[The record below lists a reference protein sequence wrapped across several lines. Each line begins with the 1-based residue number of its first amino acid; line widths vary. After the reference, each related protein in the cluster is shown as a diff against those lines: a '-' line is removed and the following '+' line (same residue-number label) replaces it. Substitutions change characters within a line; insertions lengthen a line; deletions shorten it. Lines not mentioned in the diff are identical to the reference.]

1 MCSLCCLCTAPA
13 TPISNR
19 PPAMCGQHEPPV
31 RPAAPRFESRRCDL
45 CQSWGEDE
53 PDSLRYLKVANRSG
67 SEVEGSPAR
76 AGAQRS
82 EREKGGDFVP
92 GDSKG
97 RSPWRAFGDFL
108 RDGKVTRGG
117 GAERPPGGCRGYQP
131 RTNSRS
137 LRPLYKKRIPDAC
150 QQIAGRRRHKGAA
163 GRAVPALLLP
173 AGADGLGRLLD
184 RVDHRLLLH
193 PALL

>member
-1 MCSLCCLCTAPA
+1 MCSLCCLCTYPA

-31 RPAAPRFESRRCDL
+31 RPAAPRFENRRCDL

-76 AGAQRS
+76 AEAQRS

-117 GAERPPGGCRGYQP
+117 GAERPPHGGCGAEGPHLGGAQRRALALLASGFAGAH
-131 RTNSRS
+131 S
-137 LRPLYKKRIPDAC
+137 RPLPIKS
-150 QQIAGRRRHKGAA
+150 RRQLSAF
-163 GRAVPALLLP
+163 ALI
-173 AGADGLGRLLD
+173 
-184 RVDHRLLLH
+184 
-193 PALL
+193 

>member
-1 MCSLCCLCTAPA
+1 MCSLCCLCTYPA

-76 AGAQRS
+76 AEAQRS
-82 EREKGGDFVP
+82 EREKGGDFAPRESRTVGSGAPLVTFPATGKSP
-92 GDSKG
+92 G
-97 RSPWRAFGDFL
+97 
-108 RDGKVTRGG
+108 VG
-117 GAERPPGGCRGYQP
+117 GAERPPQGRSAEEGLPSSQRG
-131 RTNSRS
+131 R
-137 LRPLYKKRIPDAC
+137 
-150 QQIAGRRRHKGAA
+150 
-163 GRAVPALLLP
+163 GRAQRSPAK
-173 AGADGLGRLLD
+173 
-184 RVDHRLLLH
+184 
-193 PALL
+193 

>member
-1 MCSLCCLCTAPA
+1 MCSLCCLCTYPA

-76 AGAQRS
+76 AEAQRS

-117 GAERPPGGCRGYQP
+117 GAERPPCGCWSRAAFANPGWDIVTRESKGVLYGIHNGKLSGGRHRRG
-131 RTNSRS
+131 
-137 LRPLYKKRIPDAC
+137 A
-150 QQIAGRRRHKGAA
+150 RRH
-163 GRAVPALLLP
+163 
-173 AGADGLGRLLD
+173 
-184 RVDHRLLLH
+184 
-193 PALL
+193 

>member
-1 MCSLCCLCTAPA
+1 MCSLCCLCTYPA

-31 RPAAPRFESRRCDL
+31 RPAAPRFENRRCDL

-76 AGAQRS
+76 AEAQRS

-117 GAERPPGGCRGYQP
+117 GAERPPHGGCGAFGPHLGGAQR
-131 RTNSRS
+131 RALALLASRFAGANG
-137 LRPLYKKRIPDAC
+137 RPLPIKS
-150 QQIAGRRRHKGAA
+150 RRQLSAF
-163 GRAVPALLLP
+163 ALI
-173 AGADGLGRLLD
+173 
-184 RVDHRLLLH
+184 
-193 PALL
+193 

>member
-1 MCSLCCLCTAPA
+1 MCSLCCLCTYPA

-76 AGAQRS
+76 AEAQRSAASAKRAETSYRGIPKGAALGAPLVTFSATGKSPGVEGRSALPMGVVGAEGPHLGGAQR
-82 EREKGGDFVP
+82 
-92 GDSKG
+92 
-97 RSPWRAFGDFL
+97 RALALLASGFA
-108 RDGKVTRGG
+108 
-117 GAERPPGGCRGYQP
+117 GAH
-131 RTNSRS
+131 S
-137 LRPLYKKRIPDAC
+137 RPLPIKS
-150 QQIAGRRRHKGAA
+150 RRQLSAF
-163 GRAVPALLLP
+163 ALI
-173 AGADGLGRLLD
+173 
-184 RVDHRLLLH
+184 
-193 PALL
+193 

>member
-1 MCSLCCLCTAPA
+1 MCSLCCLCTYPA

-76 AGAQRS
+76 AEAQRSAASAKRAETSYRGIPKGAALGAPLVTFSATGKSPGVEGRSALPMGVEAKSDDLLRGRSPHLGGAQRRALALLAS
-82 EREKGGDFVP
+82 GG
-92 GDSKG
+92 
-97 RSPWRAFGDFL
+97 
-108 RDGKVTRGG
+108 
-117 GAERPPGGCRGYQP
+117 
-131 RTNSRS
+131 
-137 LRPLYKKRIPDAC
+137 RPLPIKS
-150 QQIAGRRRHKGAA
+150 RRQLSAF
-163 GRAVPALLLP
+163 ALI
-173 AGADGLGRLLD
+173 
-184 RVDHRLLLH
+184 
-193 PALL
+193 

>member
-1 MCSLCCLCTAPA
+1 MCSLCCLCTYPA

-45 CQSWGEDE
+45 FQSWGEDE

-76 AGAQRS
+76 AEAQRS

-117 GAERPPGGCRGYQP
+117 GAERPPHGGRG
-131 RTNSRS
+131 
-137 LRPLYKKRIPDAC
+137 
-150 QQIAGRRRHKGAA
+150 GAA
-163 GRAVPALLLP
+163 PTWEERGAKSDNLLPEGRSPSSHRWELGLPAPHKPPGPTPAL
-173 AGADGLGRLLD
+173 
-184 RVDHRLLLH
+184 
-193 PALL
+193 

>member
-1 MCSLCCLCTAPA
+1 MCSLCCLCTYPA

-76 AGAQRS
+76 AEAQRS

-108 RDGKVTRGG
+108 RDGKVTRG
-117 GAERPPGGCRGYQP
+117 
-131 RTNSRS
+131 
-137 LRPLYKKRIPDAC
+137 
-150 QQIAGRRRHKGAA
+150 AGRSARISWAA
-163 GRAVPALLLP
+163 GAPVPAKTSEGEAVPPLPIPRNEQKVAPQHATAGNKKARIFSSLFLLP
-173 AGADGLGRLLD
+173 NYSMLTKM
-184 RVDHRLLLH
+184 
-193 PALL
+193 

>member
-1 MCSLCCLCTAPA
+1 MCSLCCLCTYPA

-76 AGAQRS
+76 AEAQRS

-117 GAERPPGGCRGYQP
+117 GAERPPHGGCGGRRPPLGECRGAQP
-131 RTNSRS
+131 LAKRKRAHGCRH
-137 LRPLYKKRIPDAC
+137 RPLVRGRGFKK
-150 QQIAGRRRHKGAA
+150 G
-163 GRAVPALLLP
+163 
-173 AGADGLGRLLD
+173 GADA
-184 RVDHRLLLH
+184 
-193 PALL
+193 PPF

>member
-1 MCSLCCLCTAPA
+1 MCSLCCLCTYPA

-76 AGAQRS
+76 AEAQRSAASAKRAETSYRGIPKGAALGAPLVTFSATGKSPGVEGRSALPMGVVGAFGPHLGGAQRRALALLAS
-82 EREKGGDFVP
+82 GG
-92 GDSKG
+92 
-97 RSPWRAFGDFL
+97 
-108 RDGKVTRGG
+108 
-117 GAERPPGGCRGYQP
+117 RPPP
-131 RTNSRS
+131 KSRRQLS
-137 LRPLYKKRIPDAC
+137 
-150 QQIAGRRRHKGAA
+150 GF
-163 GRAVPALLLP
+163 ALI
-173 AGADGLGRLLD
+173 
-184 RVDHRLLLH
+184 
-193 PALL
+193 